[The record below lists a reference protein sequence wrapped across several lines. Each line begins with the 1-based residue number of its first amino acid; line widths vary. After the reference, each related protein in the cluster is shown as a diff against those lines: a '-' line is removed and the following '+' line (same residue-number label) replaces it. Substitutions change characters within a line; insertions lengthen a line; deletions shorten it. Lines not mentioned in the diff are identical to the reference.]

1 MARMAYEFYVT
12 IEGAKQG
19 RFAGESPR
27 SVHNGK
33 LAGVGFSY
41 EVTSPRDAASGQATG
56 KRQHGAITFTKEW
69 GAASPQL
76 FQALVTNE
84 PIKSVLFEFLRAN
97 DVGVDYVFQTIKLT
111 DASVTGIHQY
121 IAAQEDED
129 LDNAEL
135 EDIALTFRAIEIANL
150 DGKTSASDS
159 LGAKR

>member
-19 RFAGESPR
+19 RLAGESPR
-27 SVHNGK
+27 SGHKGK

-56 KRQHGAITFTKEW
+56 KRRHGAVTFTKEW

-76 FQALVTNE
+76 FTALVTNE
-84 PIKSVLFEFLRAN
+84 PIKSALFEFVRTN
-97 DVGVDYVFQTIKLT
+97 DVGVEHVFHTIRLKN
-111 DASVTGIHQY
+111 AAVTAIHQY
-121 IAAQEDED
+121 IATQEDAE

-135 EDIALTFRAIEIANL
+135 EDVALTFSAIEIANL
-150 DGKTSASDS
+150 DGKTSVSDS
-159 LGAKR
+159 MRDPR